1 MTTKFKIISGGLLFL
16 FAVLIYLEST
26 EKSPIN
32 WFPSYAHSDKIPYG
46 TYVLYNSLEERLEKD
61 QLKEVNQPP
70 YVFLRDSSAV
80 VQGTYFFINNFI
92 SFDDAEADQMLDWV
106 AQGNTLFVAT
116 TSVGKRI
123 LDTLHLDTQTYY
135 DLDNLQRKPLFQ
147 LSNPSLKREHA
158 YYIDL
163 EIGAAAFNE
172 IDTLETVVL
181 GEFDLSKEDTL
192 SMEEPKIHFIS
203 QAFGKGKILIHLMP
217 EAFTNYAMLRDDNYK
232 YVEGVLNYLP
242 TDGPI
247 YWDNHYNN
255 GKTTQTSPLYV
266 FLNNRYMK
274 WAYYMLILGVL
285 LWVFFEGKRKQRAIP
300 IATPLPN
307 KTIEFTETIAGMY
320 LDKKDHT
327 SIAYHQINY
336 FFDFARSEYYVHT
349 GKRDAD
355 FLHKV
360 HLKSG
365 KSQEQT
371 AQLFKYI
378 EDILAMGSVSQ
389 EQLLRLNKL
398 IEAFKNA

>member
-1 MTTKFKIISGGLLFL
+1 MTPKFKIISGCLLFL

-26 EKSPIN
+26 EKAPIN

-46 TYVLYNSLEERLEKD
+46 TYVLYNSLEEHLEKD

-70 YVFLRDSSAV
+70 YLFLADSSEV

-92 SFDDAEADQMLDWV
+92 SFDDAEADRMLDWV
-106 AQGNTLFVAT
+106 AQGNTLFVASA
-116 TSVGKRI
+116 SVGKRI
-123 LDTLHLDTQTYY
+123 LDTLHLDTETYY

-147 LSNPSLKREHA
+147 LSNPSLKKDHA

-163 EIGAAAFNE
+163 EIGATSFDE
-172 IDTLETVVL
+172 IDTLKTVVL

-192 SMEEPKIHFIS
+192 HMEEPKIHFIS
-203 QAFGKGKILIHLMP
+203 QAFGKGKILLHLMP
-217 EAFTNYAMLRDDNYK
+217 EAFTNYAMLRNDNYD
-232 YVEGVLNYLP
+232 YLEGVLKYLP
-242 TDGPI
+242 TDRPI

-255 GKTTQTSPLYV
+255 GKASQTSPLYV

-274 WAYYMLILGVL
+274 WAYYMLIIGVL

-300 IATPLPN
+300 IVTPLPN

-336 FFDFARSEYYVHT
+336 FFDFARSEYYVNT
-349 GKRDAD
+349 GKRDAA
-355 FLHKV
+355 FLNKV

-365 KSQEQT
+365 NSKEET
-371 AQLFKYI
+371 GQLFQYI
-378 EDILAMGSVSQ
+378 EGILAMGSVSQ